1 MTNLIIQLKKLNIN
15 DLVHFDF
22 LDPPSPETLM
32 RGLEEL
38 FFLGALDENGALT
51 LVGECIAELPL
62 EPRLAK
68 LLLSSTKIMDEM
80 IILASMLNVPNV
92 FIRPWDR

>member
-1 MTNLIIQLKKLNIN
+1 MESLLVSPISKSSAKQRQGRAGRTKPGQCYRLYTEESFNTELIDETYPEILRSSLANLIIQLKKLNIN

-38 FFLGALDENGALT
+38 FFL
-51 LVGECIAELPL
+51 
-62 EPRLAK
+62 
-68 LLLSSTKIMDEM
+68 
-80 IILASMLNVPNV
+80 
-92 FIRPWDR
+92 

>member
-1 MTNLIIQLKKLNIN
+1 M
-15 DLVHFDF
+15 VHFDF

-38 FFLGALDENGALT
+38 YFLGALDEEGQLT
-51 LVGECIAELPL
+51 PVGQCISEIPL

-68 LLLSSTKIMDEM
+68 ILLSSKKVMDEM
-80 IILASMLNVPNV
+80 IILASMLSVPGV
-92 FIRPWDR
+92 FVRPWDR